1 MLWIKQLTKRQ
12 WMWANITLLQ
22 DTIKQLMYK
31 HSAKVVETSLS
42 FFVTQGHVDMDKVFT
57 TRTNKWL
64 VEVQWLD
71 NKQTSS
77 TLYCFM
83 CQWWARGQLTKMH
96 TLGTGI
102 CQILSTNSQSPQ
114 AQMQHWYSKNML
126 FRTSPQLSKTCLPS
140 SGAPA
145 STLVN
150 HLALVYPR
158 NDLWKPLIYPA
169 NWNQSWART
178 AQPHHQV
185 RT

>member
-1 MLWIKQLTKRQ
+1 
-12 WMWANITLLQ
+12 MWANITLLQ
-22 DTIKQLMYK
+22 DTIKHLMYE

-42 FFVTQGHVDMDKVFT
+42 LSHKDMLIWTKSS
-57 TRTNKWL
+57 RH
-64 VEVQWLD
+64 
-71 NKQTSS
+71 KQTSDLFQFS
-77 TLYCFM
+77 TWQQTNKFNSLLLHVVFR
-83 CQWWARGQLTKMH
+83 QWWAHGQLTKMH

-102 CQILSTNSQSPQ
+102 CQILSTNSRSPQ

-150 HLALVYPR
+150 HLALVYAR

-169 NWNQSWART
+169 NWNRSWAQT
-178 AQPHHQV
+178 VQPHHRV